1 MLRRPVRFRQSPVSS
16 HVSELHTLG
25 KTFVGRSIVTNK
37 PNVAGLQE
45 TAGDRDSAP
54 RHQGR
59 GAPSCSGPG
68 LPNTAIRGLSA
79 GRPGEPVPTS
89 EAAYCD
95 LLQTT
100 LFDIVASNAP
110 SCELR
115 PFENLPR
122 VVLSRFVQLRLERAL
137 RG

>member
-68 LPNTAIRGLSA
+68 LANSAIRGPSA
-79 GRPGEPVPTS
+79 GRPGKRVPTS

-100 LFDIVASNAP
+100 LFGIVSPSAP

-115 PFENLPR
+115 AFRTSPG
-122 VVLSRFVQLRLERAL
+122 VVLRQFVQLRLERVL